1 MTRVTKLPSDY
12 GRWIQSIKDRVRN
25 AQFRAL
31 VAVNVELMLLYWDI
45 GRAILDRQAAEGWG
59 TKVVQRIATD
69 LAVEFPGAKGFSLR
83 NLKYMRAFAE
93 AWPNREFV
101 QQVVAQ
107 ISWGN
112 NVVLLDRVKDIEQ
125 RKAYARLAAE
135 NGWSRSTLVREIANN
150 AASNFGRAT
159 NNFALTMPI
168 ADSEAAIR
176 AIRDSYD
183 FTFLGL
189 EKKTRENKVR
199 QTLVE
204 KVARFMLDLGAGF
217 TYAGQER
224 TLDVG
229 GDAFRLDLLFY
240 NVRIHRYFV
249 IEIKTR
255 KFKPQDVGQLSFYM
269 TAIDEQVRD
278 KQVEGQTVG
287 ILLCKSRNRVVV
299 EYALKNVNQPIAV
312 STYELKKMG
321 LASPQVLT
329 DGLTKLLA

>member
-1 MTRVTKLPSDY
+1 MTRMTKLPSDY

-25 AQFRAL
+25 AQFRAM

-59 TKVVQRIATD
+59 AKVVQHIATD
-69 LAVEFPGAKGFSLR
+69 LAAEFPGAKGFSLR

-150 AASNFGRAT
+150 AAANFGRST

-183 FTFLGL
+183 FSFLGL
-189 EKKTRENKVR
+189 EKKTREKKVR

-287 ILLCKSRNRVVV
+287 ILLCKSRNRIVV
-299 EYALKNVNQPIAV
+299 EYALRNVNQPIAV
-312 STYELKKMG
+312 STYELEKMG

>member
-25 AQFRAL
+25 AQFRAM

-69 LAVEFPGAKGFSLR
+69 LAAEFPGAKGFSLR

-255 KFKPQDVGQLSFYM
+255 KFKPQDIGQLSFYM

>member
-25 AQFRAL
+25 AQFRAM

-59 TKVVQRIATD
+59 AKVVQRIATD
-69 LAVEFPGAKGFSLR
+69 LAAEFPGAKGFSLR

-150 AASNFGRAT
+150 AASNFGRST

-189 EKKTRENKVR
+189 EKKTRETKVR

>member
-1 MTRVTKLPSDY
+1 
-12 GRWIQSIKDRVRN
+12 
-25 AQFRAL
+25 
-31 VAVNVELMLLYWDI
+31 
-45 GRAILDRQAAEGWG
+45 
-59 TKVVQRIATD
+59 
-69 LAVEFPGAKGFSLR
+69 
-83 NLKYMRAFAE
+83 MRAFAE

-278 KQVEGQTVG
+278 KQIEGQTVG

>member
-1 MTRVTKLPSDY
+1 MTRMTKLPSDY

-25 AQFRAL
+25 AQFRAM

-69 LAVEFPGAKGFSLR
+69 LAAEFPGAKGFSLR

>member
-1 MTRVTKLPSDY
+1 MTRMTKLPSDY

-125 RKAYARLAAE
+125 RKTYARLAAE

-150 AASNFGRAT
+150 AAANFGRST

-189 EKKTRENKVR
+189 EKKTRENPSP
-199 QTLVE
+199 
-204 KVARFMLDLGAGF
+204 
-217 TYAGQER
+217 
-224 TLDVG
+224 
-229 GDAFRLDLLFY
+229 FRPT
-240 NVRIHRYFV
+240 NSRRWASPP
-249 IEIKTR
+249 R
-255 KFKPQDVGQLSFYM
+255 KFSP
-269 TAIDEQVRD
+269 
-278 KQVEGQTVG
+278 TV
-287 ILLCKSRNRVVV
+287 
-299 EYALKNVNQPIAV
+299 
-312 STYELKKMG
+312 
-321 LASPQVLT
+321 
-329 DGLTKLLA
+329 

>member
-25 AQFRAL
+25 AQFRAM

-69 LAVEFPGAKGFSLR
+69 LAAEFPGAKGFSLR
-83 NLKYMRAFAE
+83 TLKYMRAFAE

>member
-12 GRWIQSIKDRVRN
+12 GRRIQSIKDRVRN
-25 AQFRAL
+25 AQFRAM

-69 LAVEFPGAKGFSLR
+69 LAAEFPGAKGFSLR

>member
-25 AQFRAL
+25 AQFRAM

-69 LAVEFPGAKGFSLR
+69 LAAEFPGAKGFSLR

-255 KFKPQDVGQLSFYM
+255 KFKPQDIGQLGFYM

>member
-25 AQFRAL
+25 AQFRAM

-69 LAVEFPGAKGFSLR
+69 LAAEFPGAKGFSLR

-255 KFKPQDVGQLSFYM
+255 KFKPQDVGQLSFYL
-269 TAIDEQVRD
+269 TAIDEQVRV

-312 STYELKKMG
+312 STYELEKMG

>member
-25 AQFRAL
+25 AQFRAM

-45 GRAILDRQAAEGWG
+45 GRAILDRQTAEGWG

-69 LAVEFPGAKGFSLR
+69 LAAEFPGAKGFSLR

-278 KQVEGQTVG
+278 KPVEGQTVG
-287 ILLCKSRNRVVV
+287 ILPCKSRNRIVV

-312 STYELKKMG
+312 STYELEKMG

>member
-1 MTRVTKLPSDY
+1 
-12 GRWIQSIKDRVRN
+12 
-25 AQFRAL
+25 
-31 VAVNVELMLLYWDI
+31 
-45 GRAILDRQAAEGWG
+45 
-59 TKVVQRIATD
+59 
-69 LAVEFPGAKGFSLR
+69 
-83 NLKYMRAFAE
+83 
-93 AWPNREFV
+93 
-101 QQVVAQ
+101 
-107 ISWGN
+107 
-112 NVVLLDRVKDIEQ
+112 
-125 RKAYARLAAE
+125 
-135 NGWSRSTLVREIANN
+135 
-150 AASNFGRAT
+150 
-159 NNFALTMPI
+159 MPI
-168 ADSEAAIR
+168 ADSETAIR
-176 AIRDSYD
+176 AIRASYD

-287 ILLCKSRNRVVV
+287 IFLCKSRNRIVV

-312 STYELKKMG
+312 STYELEKMG

-329 DGLTKLLA
+329 DGLSKLLA

>member
-25 AQFRAL
+25 AQFRAM

-69 LAVEFPGAKGFSLR
+69 LAAEFPGAKGFSLR

-287 ILLCKSRNRVVV
+287 ILLCKSRNLVVV

>member
-25 AQFRAL
+25 AQFRAM

-287 ILLCKSRNRVVV
+287 ILLCKSRNRIVV

>member
-1 MTRVTKLPSDY
+1 M
-12 GRWIQSIKDRVRN
+12 
-25 AQFRAL
+25 

-45 GRAILDRQAAEGWG
+45 GRAILDRQTAEGWG

-69 LAVEFPGAKGFSLR
+69 LAAEFPGAKGFSLR

-278 KQVEGQTVG
+278 KQIEGQTVG

-299 EYALKNVNQPIAV
+299 EYALRNVNQPIAV
-312 STYELKKMG
+312 STYELEKMG